1 MFRAKFFGSVAKI
14 SGRGKAAK
22 KADPEVHG
30 DAQV

>member
-1 MFRAKFFGSVAKI
+1 MFREIFFGSVAKK

-30 DAQV
+30 DNQV